1 MKVIL
6 DEADLGHY
14 VKKAMEE
21 LRGMVKA
28 DGYRKGKVPDSI
40 LKQNLGDETIKEE
53 ALNIAVQDSLKKVL
67 KEQKM
72 DILEYSNLEIKKNTT
87 ELLEYQVKLL
97 LFPKVELGDYHT
109 IKIEAK
115 PISVTDAEVEKTIA
129 DVRNSRAVF
138 HESEQPAKEG
148 DHVEVDFEVKD
159 HGQVVGG
166 GKSENHP
173 LVIGKGGF
181 MPGFE
186 DQLKGLKIGETKDF
200 SIKAPGDYYQKA
212 LAGKNLDFSVTMKK
226 VEQPQLPELTDEF
239 IGSLGNFSDLAQLKQ
254 SIQEGIIQEKE
265 AREMERIKLAIVDK
279 ILDGANIELPP
290 VLIERQL
297 DQIMNNFEQ
306 ELEERGMEMGLYL
319 AHLGKKQDELRK
331 GFMKQA
337 EKQVKTDLVLREV
350 GKTEGIVVTGQ
361 EIEDRLKELNAA
373 INLQDELAQKDMD
386 LDALRSR
393 VAQVLF
399 TVKVFEYLVRH
410 ALVKNG

>member
-1 MKVIL
+1 MELKVIL

-399 TVKVFEYLVRH
+399 TDKVFEYLVRH
-410 ALVKNG
+410 ALVK